1 MRNDAQDDIDELP
14 KLTTE
19 RKEPRLDASTVHTAP
34 IDSHRSATALPST
47 QGRSSKALGILSALT
62 IAIACSSTAFAWW
75 STQRMQLLE
84 QQLIATQDSFSK
96 INEDAAGRINAIT
109 GTVTAT
115 QSTVLSDNEALK
127 KRLST
132 LESRVVDTHKQQQ
145 ISLTENS
152 SRLSKLST
160 ELASLADRTS
170 NLNSQLEAQ
179 KTTVIQQEK
188 AVNAVNAA
196 QSELNKSLTALQTQ
210 LLGLH
215 STLESNQQQLGQLN
229 ELETRLKST
238 STALSALQKDTALN
252 DDIARIQQDLL
263 ILRSQVDNQ
272 PAPAPAPT
280 SNAGPSLADFDAYR
294 AQTNRTITALQKQVH
309 NLQQN
314 TP

>member
-1 MRNDAQDDIDELP
+1 
-14 KLTTE
+14 
-19 RKEPRLDASTVHTAP
+19 
-34 IDSHRSATALPST
+34 
-47 QGRSSKALGILSALT
+47 
-62 IAIACSSTAFAWW
+62 
-75 STQRMQLLE
+75 MQLLE

-179 KTTVIQQEK
+179 KTTAIQQEK

-196 QSELNKSLTALQTQ
+196 QSELNKSLAAQQTQ

-272 PAPAPAPT
+272 PALT

-294 AQTNRTITALQKQVH
+294 AQTNRTITALQKQVS
-309 NLQQN
+309 NLQKN